1 MPVFFKRLRMQA
13 LRSGRWRNGLSYAV
27 GELTLIVLGILIAL
41 GISNCNQRRQALD
54 AERNFQEALARQTA
68 ASALMLDTLIS
79 VAQRT
84 VEASRQ
90 LLASPNPFENDDG
103 CWRQMV
109 EQAVAYDLDFRP
121 LDATVRE
128 LMTTGQVRILRDEHL
143 RNSLY
148 GWDSWLAGIH
158 RQEDYL
164 RQLRDRIIGR
174 AVDLGADL
182 TTFVYAPASD
192 CSLSADIQE
201 ALMDEGVRSWLA
213 IYQSS
218 VEALIANHYG
228 YAASELS
235 KLQRHLTDQGKAAS
249 Q

>member
-1 MPVFFKRLRMQA
+1 MPVFFKRLRKQA
-13 LRSGRWRNGLSYAV
+13 LRSGRWRSGLSYAL

-41 GISNCNQRRQALD
+41 GISNCNQRRQALE
-54 AERNFQEALARQTA
+54 AERHFQEALARQTA
-68 ASALMLDTLIS
+68 ASAIMLDTLIT

-90 LLASPNPFENDDG
+90 LLASPNPFENSHE
-103 CWRQMV
+103 CWRLVV

-128 LMTTGQVRILRDEHL
+128 LTATGQVRILRDEHI

-174 AVDLGADL
+174 AVELGADL
-182 TTFVYAPASD
+182 TTFVYAAAED
-192 CSLSADIQE
+192 CSLSPDIKE
-201 ALMDEGVRSWLA
+201 ALLDEGVRSWLA
-213 IYQSS
+213 VYQSS
-218 VEALIANHYG
+218 VDALIVNHYD

-235 KLQRHLTDQGKAAS
+235 KLQRQANQFKADS